1 MNHERSGIQMPCRR
15 VWQRPAEAGQ
25 WSAAWCRVPL
35 AGSET
40 GPEQATPRR
49 PPLETTPVPVDGAPS
64 GVVVAECHDGA
75 QGADGVQP
83 KRLRRATR
91 GRTRAGKDSTRA
103 GQVALRSNA

>member
-1 MNHERSGIQMPCRR
+1 MNDERSSTQMPVRR

-25 WSAAWCRVPL
+25 WGAAWCRVPL

-40 GPEQATPRR
+40 GPEPATPRR

-64 GVVVAECHDGA
+64 GVVTECHDGA
-75 QGADGVQP
+75 QGADGVEP

-91 GRTRAGKDSTRA
+91 GRIRAGKNSTRA